1 MPPLTATVRLAVL
14 LRANARLGGRL
25 YYSATFYMYSRLR
38 KSIRMQT
45 ATAWIIGIAMA
56 ALVLLG
62 IVIASRAADPYMYYI
77 GLGFC
82 LFGVLFN
89 YGMISRNSGH

>member
-1 MPPLTATVRLAVL
+1 MQNSTPWI
-14 LRANARLGGRL
+14 LGVV
-25 YYSATFYMYSRLR
+25 
-38 KSIRMQT
+38 
-45 ATAWIIGIAMA
+45 MA

-62 IVIASRAADPYMYYI
+62 LVMASHAADPFMYYI

-89 YGMISRNSGH
+89 YSMISRHGGH

>member
-1 MPPLTATVRLAVL
+1 
-14 LRANARLGGRL
+14 
-25 YYSATFYMYSRLR
+25 
-38 KSIRMQT
+38 MQNGQ
-45 ATAWIIGIAMA
+45 AWILGILMA

-62 IVIASRAADPYMYYI
+62 LIIASHAVDPIMYYV

-89 YGMISRNSGH
+89 YGMIARHSGH

>member
-1 MPPLTATVRLAVL
+1 
-14 LRANARLGGRL
+14 
-25 YYSATFYMYSRLR
+25 
-38 KSIRMQT
+38 MQNSM
-45 ATAWIIGIAMA
+45 AWILGIVMA

-62 IVIASRAADPYMYYI
+62 LVMASHAADPFMYYI

-89 YGMISRNSGH
+89 YGMISRHSGH

>member
-1 MPPLTATVRLAVL
+1 MQNSMAWVL
-14 LRANARLGGRL
+14 
-25 YYSATFYMYSRLR
+25 
-38 KSIRMQT
+38 
-45 ATAWIIGIAMA
+45 GIVMA

-62 IVIASRAADPYMYYI
+62 LVMASHAADPFMYYI

-89 YGMISRNSGH
+89 YGMISRHSGH

>member
-1 MPPLTATVRLAVL
+1 MQNSTPWI
-14 LRANARLGGRL
+14 LGVV
-25 YYSATFYMYSRLR
+25 
-38 KSIRMQT
+38 
-45 ATAWIIGIAMA
+45 MA

-62 IVIASRAADPYMYYI
+62 LVMASHAADPFMYYI

-89 YGMISRNSGH
+89 YVMISRHSGH

>member
-1 MPPLTATVRLAVL
+1 MQNSMTWI
-14 LRANARLGGRL
+14 LGVV
-25 YYSATFYMYSRLR
+25 
-38 KSIRMQT
+38 
-45 ATAWIIGIAMA
+45 MA

-62 IVIASRAADPYMYYI
+62 LILASHAADPFMYYI

-89 YGMISRNSGH
+89 YGMISRHSGH